1 MSLMEQLAVSIVF
14 TVVGLA
20 TFLVK
25 WANDLRKIAE
35 RKAEAEAMKRME
47 MEIRHD
53 VEGKSIDDVV
63 AESNKR
69 HGRE

>member
-1 MSLMEQLAVSIVF
+1 MSLLEQMAVSIVI

-20 TFLVK
+20 VFMVK
-25 WANDLRKIAE
+25 WALNLKNQAE
-35 RKAEAEAMKRME
+35 MRATNEAAKRME
-47 MEIRHD
+47 LEIRRD
-53 VEGKSIDDVV
+53 VEGKSIDDLV